1 LIGRPS
7 GFANPGS
14 ATLPSTAGR
23 PSPPIGTETVT
34 TGPLRDTLVLDLGRV
49 VAAPTCAFYLAS
61 LGATVIR
68 IEGPGGDVSW
78 SVPPYVSAQGLH
90 RGPRGPRDIPLG
102 HIKRGRGKR
111 SVVLD
116 LRREEGRGLFARL
129 AERADVVVE
138 NFRPGVL
145 DGLGV
150 GYRAI
155 APANPG
161 LIWCAISGFG
171 QEGPDR
177 DTQAMDLVV
186 QARSGMMSKTGFPD
200 GPPTKAGFTAGD
212 QVPAVFA
219 TLAVVAALRD
229 RDRSGA
235 GAFLDIAM
243 LDVLASLI
251 WDEPLDLY
259 EEEGRP
265 FRHGNADPRGAPH
278 NVYPSA
284 NGWIAIVCT
293 TQRQWVALCGAME
306 RPELA
311 VELDSLAA
319 RNAASDRVNAA
330 VTAWTAGH
338 DSAWIDQRLLEAEV
352 PAAAVRPPAAGRSDP
367 ALIFRKL
374 FEPLGH
380 PDRPGWVSPYV
391 GPRMPIAVN
400 GSPPETAPAE
410 PLGASTDAVLSDLL
424 GLTADQLAA
433 LHARGVIH
441 SEEGSGEEKPA

>member
-1 LIGRPS
+1 LSSPDPVG
-7 GFANPGS
+7 N
-14 ATLPSTAGR
+14 TA
-23 PSPPIGTETVT
+23 
-34 TGPLRDTLVLDLGRV
+34 GPLRDTLVLDLGRV

-61 LGATVIR
+61 LGATVVR
-68 IEGPGGDVSW
+68 IEQPGGDVSW
-78 SVPPYVSAQGLH
+78 NVPPYMSVDGLH

-116 LRREEGRGLFARL
+116 LRSDEGRALFVRL
-129 AERADVVVE
+129 AERADIVVE

-145 DGLGV
+145 DGLGI
-150 GYRAI
+150 GYQMV

-177 DTQAMDLVV
+177 DTQAMDLVI

-219 TLAVVAALRD
+219 TLAIVAALRD
-229 RDRSGA
+229 RDRSGQ
-235 GAFLDIAM
+235 GTFLDIAM

-284 NGWIAIVCT
+284 DGWIAIVCT
-293 TQRQWVALCGAME
+293 TQRQWINLCGAMD

-311 VELDSLAA
+311 IELDSLAA
-319 RNAASDRVNAA
+319 RNAATDRVNAA
-330 VTAWTAGH
+330 VTDWTTAH
-338 DSAWIDQRLLEAEV
+338 DSDWLERRLRDAEV
-352 PAAAVRPPAAGRSDP
+352 PASPVRPPAAGRQDP
-367 ALIFRKL
+367 TLIFRRL

-380 PDRPGWVSPYV
+380 PDRPGWQSAYV
-391 GPRMPIAVN
+391 GPRMPIPVD
-400 GSPPETAPAE
+400 GKPPETAPAE
-410 PLGASTDAVLSDLL
+410 PLGASTDAVLADLL
-424 GLTADQLAA
+424 GLTELELEG
-433 LHARGVIH
+433 LHARGVIR
-441 SEEGSGEEKPA
+441 SEEGGQ